1 MLRPSNAQLS
11 PAGKRRAAR
20 ARAKL
25 AQALE
30 PYLPSVVDAIINETV
45 EDLRGWLRD
54 DAITCVLDERM
65 TSVREVQAEVTPR
78 DMTDEVRDEII
89 AEEVA
94 AQVPSLV
101 EEFVRKATDAYL
113 IQRRSEMA
121 YEAIY
126 DDIEAEMP
134 NIVEEAISDEKSELV
149 YDALDAV
156 EALAADV
163 APEALEEVVA
173 QAERDRKS
181 AAEKAVRETCETHV
195 LRTASL
201 RHLAGAL
208 GAKSTSL
215 EVYHYLSLRATALQV
230 GRLDDA
236 LRRCVSLRDRL
247 ENEPLLADGVKA
259 AVADAGVELLQGQV
273 RHALAAEE
281 AALQRIEDEAYG
293 RIQMAPAPAP
303 YSSALLSAPA
313 PAPRMARAYSSASE
327 LG

>member
-1 MLRPSNAQLS
+1 MLRPSNTPS
-11 PAGKRRAAR
+11 PAGKRRAER

-30 PYLPSVVDAIINETV
+30 PYLPGVVNSIITETV

-54 DAITCVLDERM
+54 DALTAILDERM

-78 DMTDEVRDEII
+78 DMTSEVVDELID
-89 AEEVA
+89 EEVSE
-94 AQVPSLV
+94 QVPSLV

-113 IQRRSEMA
+113 MQRRSEMA
-121 YEAIY
+121 YESIY
-126 DDIEAEMP
+126 DAIEAEMP
-134 NIVEEAISDEKSELV
+134 HIVEEAISDEKSELV

-163 APEALEEVVA
+163 APEALEEVA
-173 QAERDRKS
+173 QHREQERKA

-259 AVADAGVELLQGQV
+259 AVSDAGVELLQAQV
-273 RHALAAEE
+273 QSALNAEE
-281 AALQRIEDEAYG
+281 AALQQREDEAYG
-293 RIQMAPAPAP
+293 RIALAPAPA
-303 YSSALLSAPA
+303 SSVAHAPA
-313 PAPRMARAYSSASE
+313 PAMARSYSVASE

>member
-78 DMTDEVRDEII
+78 DMTSEVVDELI

-113 IQRRSEMA
+113 MQRRSEMA

-134 NIVEEAISDEKSELV
+134 SIAAESINDVKSELV

-163 APEALEEVVA
+163 APEALEEVA
-173 QAERDRKS
+173 QHRERERKA

-247 ENEPLLADGVKA
+247 ENEPLLADGVRA
-259 AVADAGVELLQGQV
+259 AIADAGVELLQAQV
-273 RHALAAEE
+273 QSALDAEE
-281 AALQRIEDEAYG
+281 AALQRREDEAYG
-293 RIQMAPAPAP
+293 RIALAPAPA
-303 YSSALLSAPA
+303 SVAQA

>member
-54 DAITCVLDERM
+54 DAITAILDERM
-65 TSVREVQAEVTPR
+65 TSVRQVQAEVTPR
-78 DMTDEVRDEII
+78 DMSSDVVDDLID
-89 AEEVA
+89 EEVSK
-94 AQVPSLV
+94 QVPGLV
-101 EEFVRKATDAYL
+101 EEFIRERADAYL
-113 IQRRSEMA
+113 MQRRSEMA

-126 DDIEAEMP
+126 DAIDAEMP
-134 NIVEEAISDEKSELV
+134 NIVEEAFADAKSELV

-156 EALAADV
+156 EALSKEI
-163 APEALEEVVA
+163 APEALEEVAA
-173 QAERDRKS
+173 QAERDRKN
-181 AAEKAVRETCETHV
+181 AAERAVRETCETHV

-259 AVADAGVELLQGQV
+259 AVADAGVELLQAQV
-273 RHALAAEE
+273 QSALNAEE
-281 AALQRIEDEAYG
+281 AALQRAEDEAYG
-293 RIQMAPAPAP
+293 RIQMAPAPAS
-303 YSSALLSAPA
+303 YASAPA
-313 PAPRMARAYSSASE
+313 PAPRMARSYSVASE

>member
-54 DAITCVLDERM
+54 DALTAILDERM

-78 DMTDEVRDEII
+78 DMTSEVVDELID
-89 AEEVA
+89 EEVSE
-94 AQVPSLV
+94 QVPSLV

-113 IQRRSEMA
+113 MQRRSEMA

-134 NIVEEAISDEKSELV
+134 HIVEEAISDEKSELV

-163 APEALEEVVA
+163 APEALEEVA
-173 QAERDRKS
+173 QHRERERKA

-247 ENEPLLADGVKA
+247 QNEPLLADGVRA
-259 AVADAGVELLQGQV
+259 AIADAGVELLQAQV
-273 RHALAAEE
+273 QSALNAEE
-281 AALQRIEDEAYG
+281 AALQRREDEAYG
-293 RIQMAPAPAP
+293 RVQMAPAPAS
-303 YSSALLSAPA
+303 YASA